1 MRVTREMLPGI
12 GLTVALAVVAEWLTP
27 LLPFL
32 GAEGIAMLLGIVIGN
47 TAFRQQIWNPGV
59 DWSEKY
65 FIQFG
70 IAFLGLTVTLRTV
83 EQLGWQ
89 GILFIVLQMTAT
101 ILIVMWLGGRFF
113 KVSSE
118 SAMLMGAGNAV
129 CGTSAIAAVS
139 PVIGANDTQR
149 RTAAATVSLTG
160 VALLL
165 ILPTIGPAVLG
176 HNDLL
181 SGALIG
187 GTLQSVG
194 QAVGAGLMVN
204 DATGTYA
211 TLFKML
217 RVVLLAFVVMAFTKM
232 SRRGQTQQEAV
243 MAPAKPFWRM
253 MPWFVTAFVIFMLVN
268 TMIGLPAPV
277 VAVAKELAS
286 FFGVINLAG
295 IGLSLKWSIIKNSG
309 VRFLSFGLV
318 IGVIQV
324 LLALGLIHL
333 LMM

>member
-1 MRVTREMLPGI
+1 
-12 GLTVALAVVAEWLTP
+12 
-27 LLPFL
+27 
-32 GAEGIAMLLGIVIGN
+32 MLLGIVIGN

-165 ILPTIGPAVLG
+165 ILPTIGPAILG

-253 MPWFVTAFVIFMLVN
+253 MPWLVTAFVIFMLVN
-268 TMIGLPAPV
+268 TMIGLPVPV

>member
-165 ILPTIGPAVLG
+165 ILPTIGPAILG

-268 TMIGLPAPV
+268 TMIGLPEPV

>member
-165 ILPTIGPAVLG
+165 ILPTIGPAILG

-204 DATGTYA
+204 DAAGTYA

-243 MAPAKPFWRM
+243 MAPAKPF
-253 MPWFVTAFVIFMLVN
+253 
-268 TMIGLPAPV
+268 
-277 VAVAKELAS
+277 
-286 FFGVINLAG
+286 
-295 IGLSLKWSIIKNSG
+295 
-309 VRFLSFGLV
+309 
-318 IGVIQV
+318 
-324 LLALGLIHL
+324 
-333 LMM
+333 

>member
-1 MRVTREMLPGI
+1 M
-12 GLTVALAVVAEWLTP
+12 
-27 LLPFL
+27 
-32 GAEGIAMLLGIVIGN
+32 
-47 TAFRQQIWNPGV
+47 
-59 DWSEKY
+59 
-65 FIQFG
+65 
-70 IAFLGLTVTLRTV
+70 
-83 EQLGWQ
+83 
-89 GILFIVLQMTAT
+89 LQMTAT

-165 ILPTIGPAVLG
+165 ILPTIGPAILG

-217 RVVLLAFVVMAFTKM
+217 RVVLLAFVVMVFTKM

>member
-12 GLTVALAVVAEWLTP
+12 VLTVALAVVAEWLTP

-165 ILPTIGPAVLG
+165 ILPTIGPSILG

-243 MAPAKPFWRM
+243 MAPAKSFWRM

>member
-149 RTAAATVSLTG
+149 RPAAATVSLPG

-165 ILPTIGPAVLG
+165 ILPTIGPAILG

-268 TMIGLPAPV
+268 TMIGLPEPV